1 ICHFLMFGRKK
12 GLEEGSYIFTSKPDG
27 EYQNV
32 IVGAVTGIDGS
43 KIGVSGIIINAAG
56 LKNKVSQGKAGPQST
71 EILKNP
77 TPENCILAFVYR
89 TEYDTFNQVLDLNEN
104 KIVKIPP
111 KLYLVLDGWMRES
124 LPELLNNVLS
134 LPEGQERDQAKRVLK
149 QRMETLY
156 DKNLKQNL
164 YSVCRSLKILN

>member
-1 ICHFLMFGRKK
+1 MFGRKK
-12 GLEEGSYIFTSKPDG
+12 ALEEGSYVFASKPDG
-27 EYQNV
+27 EYQN
-32 IVGAVTGIDGS
+32 IIFGMATGIDGS
-43 KIGVSGIIINAAG
+43 KVGVSGLIINAVG
-56 LKNKVSQGKAGPQST
+56 LKNKVTQGKAGPRST

-89 TEYDTFNQVLDLNEN
+89 IEHETFNEVLDLNDN
-104 KIVKIPP
+104 KVIQISP
-111 KLYLVLDGWMRES
+111 KVYSVLDGWIRES
-124 LPELLNNVLS
+124 LPEIINSVLS
-134 LPEGQERDQAKRVLK
+134 LAEGPEKEQAKRLLK

>member
-1 ICHFLMFGRKK
+1 MFGRKK
-12 GLEEGSYIFTSKPDG
+12 GLQEGSYIFTSKPDG
-27 EYQNV
+27 EYNNIIIGV
-32 IVGAVTGIDGS
+32 VTGMEGS
-43 KIGVSGIIINAAG
+43 RIGVSGTIINPAG
-56 LKNKVSQGKAGPQST
+56 LKNKVSQGKAGPHSL

-89 TEYDTFNQVLDLNEN
+89 TEHETFNEEMDINEN
-104 KIVKIPP
+104 KIIEISP
-111 KLYLVLDGWMRES
+111 KLYSVLDGWIRES

-134 LPEGQERDQAKRVLK
+134 LPEGPERDQAKRLLK